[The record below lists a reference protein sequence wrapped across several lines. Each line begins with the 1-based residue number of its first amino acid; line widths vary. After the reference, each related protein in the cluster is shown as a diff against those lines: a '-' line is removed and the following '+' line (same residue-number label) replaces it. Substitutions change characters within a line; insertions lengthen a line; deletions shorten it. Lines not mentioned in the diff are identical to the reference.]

1 MEDIEIQLKEKLGE
15 KNFKRAQLISHNK
28 FGYKTNLIEKY
39 YKSLLNGYLD
49 INEEWSNDFVIEM
62 LANRFNKVENKVLDP
77 VVDEVGILT
86 SKLGNLVRK
95 LQQGNMS
102 FYFFAMVA
110 GILLFIIF
118 ILIV

>member
-62 LANRFNKVENKVLDP
+62 LANRFNKVENKMEFIQEILDTY
-77 VVDEVGILT
+77 DTRDDRTRNILE
-86 SKLGNLVRK
+86 KYMRAIRNNK
-95 LQQGNMS
+95 
-102 FYFFAMVA
+102 
-110 GILLFIIF
+110 I
-118 ILIV
+118 